1 MTNLKAKKQELLNFI
16 KYKCGYRDDIQQLLK
31 SLSKM
36 SYANLREWAI
46 RNDIID

>member
-1 MTNLKAKKQELLNFI
+1 MKNLKAKKAELLSFI
-16 KYKCGYRDDIQQLLK
+16 KWKCSYREDLPDLLK

>member
-1 MTNLKAKKQELLNFI
+1 MTVGQKKQSLLNVI
-16 KYKCGYRDDIQQLLK
+16 KWKCSFRDDIEQLLK

-36 SYANLREWAI
+36 SYASLREWAI

>member
-1 MTNLKAKKQELLNFI
+1 MKNKNRKNELLNFI
-16 KYKCGYRDDIQQLLK
+16 KWKCSYRDDIEKLLK
-31 SLSKM
+31 SLSKL